1 MVNTQKKLN
10 LPTEYYMA
18 RQVIDIGTQ
27 GNDGTGDSIRESFR
41 KVNDNFTQ
49 LFAIFG
55 SGDRIAFR
63 DLDDTP
69 DTFPNGIARDEPDS
83 DADKVVVSNEYADA
97 LVAKNLVGGE
107 GILVDH
113 TDENEIRIIST
124 GGRLINDDEPVLGN
138 HLNGNQF
145 AIGNVI
151 NPSAEAKDLFNSLH
165 NTNIQEDDLVMTR
178 GYADRRYVQTGGQT
192 GVGSRIRVR
201 SEPEDTTEYSLSI
214 TDWDENGYAIVT
226 NHGFN
231 TAVNGAGFKYNN
243 EGNTPATGLISGN
256 TYYIRYYDTDRLAF
270 YANPD
275 LARDDENFATTRLVV
290 NIDPTISKT
299 IYNAEPTSISGSGSP
314 STFTY
319 ENVNVVTVSGIGSG
333 AKVTITK
340 SDSSLLYSSDNI
352 TIEFTDGGE
361 DYVAGDQLKI
371 LGTDL
376 GATSPGEDLTFSLV
390 LEYRGDE
397 SLVDAAYD
405 PTLFGRWISDEA
417 LPRKSVVRRQGDNME
432 GPLYL
437 YDHPGSLAGIGT
449 PFGEDDLQAASKLYV
464 DNSSYAST
472 TNLFVSNTGS
482 DEQLNTPDDKQ
493 GRAYSYAYATVGKA
507 CEKAEE
513 IIRASLTEPGPYRQ
527 TITHGENAYKSY
539 VNTVSAGTGV
549 TRTLNIFTEGQGVDQ
564 SKNLENRDL
573 REGSIIKGFKS
584 GATGKVISYDGIV
597 GVNDVYVIE
606 LLHTTKDITYF
617 ETGYIDAAR
626 KLEEN
631 VDFFKAEVILYLNSK
646 PSTITYNQDKCARD
660 VGLIVE
666 AIRKDILYGGNSNT
680 IKAAKKY
687 RRGAGLTLPT
697 EQVSQTID
705 GINYIESLMT
715 PILGNEVIAATS
727 TAGAFGK
734 RGTVVQDVT
743 GNEGE
748 PEVYDL
754 IERLF
759 YSLTDI
765 VANGTSSGGLPLEFI
780 QGENLEFGQPVP
792 ETQILVQV
800 ETGVYYEQLPIRVP
814 NNVSIRGEE
823 FRRVIIR
830 PAPGQ
835 SLSAW
840 SSIYF
845 YRDDEFDGLT
855 RTYTSN
861 AAAAS
866 TAQVSTTGAS
876 GTGSIVTLTFAP
888 QAAIP
893 FPDGTTITVAGV
905 TPSVYNGTYTVITGT
920 TSSVSFANAETA
932 AQTVAGTIKGTVV
945 TLSSGNVSGLS
956 IGMYLT
962 TLSGTGKFQQL
973 TRVSRFRNTT
983 SFEIDKVPEVTLSSA
998 EVRGLNSSN
1007 LAPTG
1012 HKFGYH
1018 YLTDPTGLNG
1028 IFDNTIT
1035 KSGGHTSAA
1044 TILTTN
1050 KTSIVSQVIAYI
1062 NSNFPDL
1069 DYDSATCAR
1078 DVGYI
1083 VEALA
1088 YDITEGG
1095 FERSLAAGYAYKR
1108 NPSARYAIT
1117 TQLTETLAG
1126 IARINTVIQPLLTA
1140 NPVPAAIIA
1149 DLIQGIQN
1157 VIIGVKNPPK
1167 ENKDMDVFLM
1177 NDGTILRNITCQGH
1191 GGFMM
1196 VLDPEGQILTKSP
1209 YCQTATSLS
1218 GSTNEQRFAG
1228 GKFIDG
1234 FCGDLPARVSSAS
1247 GSPQTNLTL
1256 SGLNVRGIQVPNSF
1270 YIAGE
1275 RYQINVSSYD
1285 QGTGTSEII
1294 LDDATPF
1301 VDYLGNTIN
1310 PVATGLTASANITNG
1325 QYTITMASTNGL
1337 VEGMRVV
1344 KSGGSGVIGIG
1355 AKIVAVSAGQI
1366 TLDKP
1371 HTATGTLTFSINGI
1385 DIIVDTPGNR
1395 SMLSNDYTQ
1404 VNDLGYGCICT
1415 NNGIAELVSVFTYYN
1430 WTSYYAVNGGQ
1441 IRSAQGNSS
1450 YGKYGMRAAG
1460 RDPNEV
1466 PDPVALANDT
1476 QQVAK
1481 IYKSGS
1487 FAGKNL
1493 AGEISLYIDNYNHA
1507 PTSVS
1512 EIEIDHTN
1520 TKSSAVVNTNSN
1532 PSNATIVSGGLG
1544 YVVEEFIDVVGGTLY
1559 PSSAATRIR
1568 VTEIDSTP
1576 GKLTGAPGVIS
1587 KFEIIEPGVYSIN
1600 PVGGYPTIN
1609 GTVSTVTTTGVGAG
1623 ATFDLTYLGDI
1634 VRYEASNVELTT
1646 SIGTGVNPGGV
1657 PGTRTV
1663 LKINLNS
1670 DAVAAGLEA
1679 PLTNGQLVTVRSL
1692 QNFKFTGINVIRP
1705 TRPSTALEFT
1715 SPSEVGQVYRTLSYT
1730 RSSAVEGS
1738 LLQQRTI
1745 SNIRRVTNTATITL
1759 TTPHSLNPGDN
1770 IDQIICP
1777 TDTTFSDTTVTILTT
1792 PTPNSFTYNNPGD
1805 NVDPATSA
1813 TGTIYFG
1820 DTAILTFDTSY
1831 NYAIIQSNE
1840 AKLSDTDYVDGGPK
1854 TMGATVGDTRI
1865 AVKTIE
1871 STTTKARLNSGDLV
1885 LALSGKIFTITGYVD
1900 ASGTDSA
1907 YIELTDVAYGSGS
1920 IVVGSGLA
1928 EGLPVV
1934 QTTVLRGGIKA
1945 GAPGEITVNIS
1956 TCRASGHD
1964 FLEIGTG
1971 GYNTSNYPNNVFG
1984 GPAQPPEPTQEIRE
1998 ETQGRVFYVSTD
2010 QDGIF
2015 RVGRFFSV
2023 DQGTGTVTFSASI
2036 ALSNLD
2042 GIGFKRG
2049 TVVKE
2054 FSTDV
2059 TMTDN
2064 ADDTVPTESAVR
2076 GYIDRRLGITHN
2088 GGTVPE
2094 SQRIPVGS
2102 GFLDLAGTLAM
2113 AGDLDMGGGDPAT
2126 PHRVINVAT
2135 PASDTDAATKGYVDN
2150 LIEQYDTFAELKEV
2164 GVISTNEGQLPVF
2177 TGAGPSIISST
2188 VGGVLSSSVEST
2200 VTATLVGGQTV
2211 IGITDAGIIGTT
2223 QLSVSSG
2230 IVLDSI
2236 TGFPSNGFVR
2246 IGNEIFSYGAITIVE
2261 KRLDNVTRAKF
2272 ETTGSIHAAGATV
2285 ESLDNSYINFQLV
2298 NGSIVNDDISA
2309 TAGIV
2314 QSKLSMQL
2322 AATAGAA
2329 PTGTAAQ
2336 KQAASGLASFDS
2348 ANFNIT
2354 DGWVGIKNGGVSL
2367 SEIQTINNNT
2377 FLGNLTGSAGAPT
2390 QVEVDDLV
2398 LAGVNQLFTT
2408 IQDGATV
2415 LSRRQNSLK
2424 LTSVLTITGG
2434 VPVPGDGSIQCAVS
2448 SVTGNGYGAVVTVSY
2463 TDEPLT
2469 IGGPDFPRYTGVAV
2483 VNGGNGYEEGDELI
2497 VYGTQLG
2504 GTSPA
2509 NDIEFTVAVTGGNI
2523 DPNIYVGIQKTSITA
2538 DPNTIVKTDID
2549 RNLGT
2554 AGTRFNNIYAT
2565 TLDGTLKGNV
2575 KSLFNGSVILD
2586 SSSATAEFTGN
2597 ITGNAATANR
2607 ANNLTATDVGGLP
2620 YVSAVNT
2627 TAILAAGTTGRYL
2640 KTNGPG
2646 VAPSWAELAIPDGSA
2661 ENLTGTTL
2669 ASNVVNSSLT
2679 SVGVLTG
2686 LEVSGLVTYSVEDSI
2701 SSSGS
2706 TPAGA
2711 YQLTKT
2717 ISIVTTSGL
2726 PLPGNP
2732 APGVILPNG
2741 TPLGYRVI
2749 VRNDTL
2755 NDLTVYPNDGAQIN
2769 SLGVNAGFPLNGETT
2784 LEFVCARDPIPGTQ
2798 DGQWYTLN
2806 ATFA

>member
-1 MVNTQKKLN
+1 
-10 LPTEYYMA
+10 MA
-18 RQVIDIGTQ
+18 RQNIDIGTQ

-41 KVNDNFTQ
+41 KVNENFTQ

-69 DTFPNGIARDEPDS
+69 DTFPNGVARDEPGS
-83 DADKVVVSNEYADA
+83 DADKVVVSNEFADA

-124 GGRLINDDEPVLGN
+124 GGRLVNDDEPNLGN
-138 HLNGNQF
+138 HLNANQF
-145 AIGNVI
+145 AIGNI
-151 NPSAEAKDLFNSLH
+151 LNPSLEAKNLFNALH
-165 NTNIQEDDLVMTR
+165 DTNIQEDDLAMTR

-201 SEPEDTTEYSLSI
+201 SEPLDTSGYSLNISS
-214 TDWDENGYAIVT
+214 WDQDGYAVT
-226 NHGFN
+226 LNHGFN
-231 TAVNGAGFKYNN
+231 TAVNGAGFLYQNT
-243 EGNTPATGLISGN
+243 GNSPATSLINGN
-256 TYYIRYYDTDRLAF
+256 TYYIRYYDSDRLGV
-270 YANPD
+270 YASREQ
-275 LARDDENFATTRLVV
+275 AIDDANFESTRLNV
-290 NIDPTISKT
+290 NIDPTVSAN
-299 IYNAEPTSISGSGSP
+299 IYNAEPSTIAGTGNA
-314 STFTY
+314 STFTLS
-319 ENVNVVTVSGIGSG
+319 NVNVATVTGIGSG
-333 AKVTITK
+333 AKVTVSKT
-340 SDSSLLYSSDNI
+340 DTSLIYSASNI
-352 TIEFTDGGE
+352 TIEFTDEGTN
-361 DYVAGDQLKI
+361 YFAGDQLKI

-390 LEYRGDE
+390 SNYRGNE
-397 SLVDAAYD
+397 FLVDAAYD
-405 PTLFGRWISDEA
+405 STLFGNWISDEA

-437 YDHPGSLAGIGT
+437 YDHPGSLAGLGT

-472 TNLFVSNTGS
+472 TNLYVSNAGS
-482 DEQLNTPDDKQ
+482 DDQLNTPEDKQ
-493 GRAYSYAYATVGKA
+493 GRAYSYAYATIGKA

-513 IIRASLTEPGPYRQ
+513 IIRASLSEPGPYRQ

-539 VNTVSAGTGV
+539 VNTFSSGTGV
-549 TRTLNIFTEGQGVDQ
+549 TRTLNIFTDGQGVDQ

-617 ETGYIDAAR
+617 ETGYTDAAR
-626 KLEEN
+626 KIETN
-631 VDFFKAEVILYLNSK
+631 IDFFKEEVVLYLNSK
-646 PSTITYNQDKCARD
+646 LSTVAYNEEKCARD
-660 VGLIVE
+660 VGLIIE
-666 AIRKDILYGGNSNT
+666 AMRKDILYGGNANT
-680 IKAAKKY
+680 INAAKKY
-687 RRGAGLTLPT
+687 RRGATLSLPT
-697 EQVSQTID
+697 EQLAQTLD

-715 PILGNEVIAATS
+715 PILGNEVIASTS
-727 TAGAFGK
+727 TSGAFGK
-734 RGTVVQDVT
+734 RGTVAQDVT
-743 GNEGE
+743 GNEAE

-754 IERLF
+754 IASLF

-765 VANGTSSGGLPLEFI
+765 IANGLSSGGLPLEFI
-780 QGENLEFGQPVP
+780 QGETLEFGQPVP
-792 ETQILVQV
+792 ETQILVQI

-823 FRRVIIR
+823 FRRVLIR

-835 SLSAW
+835 SLSPW

-866 TAQVSTTGAS
+866 TTQASTTGAS
-876 GTGSIVTLTFAP
+876 GTGSVVTLTFAP
-888 QAAIP
+888 QASIP
-893 FPDGTTITVAGV
+893 FPDGTTITVDGV
-905 TPSVYNGTYTVITGT
+905 TPSAYNGTYTVITGT
-920 TSSVSFANAETA
+920 TSSVSFSNSETA
-932 AQTVAGTIKGTVV
+932 AQTASGTIKGTVV
-945 TLSSGNVSGLS
+945 TLSSGNVTGLS

-973 TRVSRFRNTT
+973 TRVSRFRSTT
-983 SFEIDKVPEVTLSSA
+983 SFEIDRVPEVTLSGA
-998 EVRGLNSSN
+998 EVRGLNTSN

-1044 TILTTN
+1044 TVLTTN

-1062 NSNFPDL
+1062 NANYPDL

-1209 YCQTATSLS
+1209 YAQTCTSLS
-1218 GSTNEQRFAG
+1218 GSTNEQRYAG
-1228 GKFIDG
+1228 GKLIDG

-1285 QGTGTSEII
+1285 QGTGTSQIV
-1294 LDDATPF
+1294 LDDSTPF
-1301 VDYLGNTIN
+1301 VDYLGTTIN
-1310 PVATGLTASANITNG
+1310 PAATGLTASVNITNG
-1325 QYTITMASTNGL
+1325 QYTITMTSTAGL

-1344 KSGGSGVIGIG
+1344 KSGGSGAIGIG

-1371 HTATGTLTFSINGI
+1371 HTTTGTLTFSISGI

-1466 PDPVALANDT
+1466 PDPVSLADNT

-1481 IYKSGS
+1481 IYKRGS

-1493 AGEISLYIDNYNHA
+1493 AGEISLYIDNYNHP

-1512 EIEIDHTN
+1512 EVEIDHSN
-1520 TKSSAVVNTNSN
+1520 TKSSAIVNTNAN
-1532 PSNATIVSGGLG
+1532 PNNATIVSGGLG

-1576 GKLTGAPGVIS
+1576 GKLSGAPGVVT

-1600 PVGGYPTIN
+1600 PVGGYPTVN
-1609 GTVSTVTTTGVGAG
+1609 GTVSTTTTTGVGSG

-1634 VRYEASNVELTT
+1634 VRYEASNVEITT
-1646 SIGTGVNPGGV
+1646 SIGTGVNTGGIPGS
-1657 PGTRTV
+1657 RTV
-1663 LKINLNS
+1663 LKLNLNA

-1679 PLTNGQLVTVRSL
+1679 PLVDEQLVVVRSL

-1738 LLQQRTI
+1738 LLQQKTI
-1745 SNIRRVTNTATITL
+1745 SNIQRVTNTATITL
-1759 TTPHSLNPGDN
+1759 TTPHGLNPGDN

-1777 TDTTFSDTTVTILTT
+1777 TDATFNDTTVTILTT

-1840 AKLSDTDYVDGGPK
+1840 SKLSDTDYVAGGLK

-1871 STTTKARLNSGDLV
+1871 SSTTKARLNSGDLV
-1885 LALSGKIFTITGYVD
+1885 LALSGKVFTITGYVD
-1900 ASGTDSA
+1900 ANGTDSA
-1907 YIELTDVAYGSGS
+1907 YIELADVAYGSGS

-1984 GPAQPPEPTQEIRE
+1984 GPAQPPEPSQEIRE

-2135 PASDTDAATKGYVDN
+2135 PSSDTDAATKGYVDN

-2164 GVISTNEGQLPVF
+2164 GVISTDEGQLPVF
-2177 TGAGPSIISST
+2177 TGAGPSIISSS
-2188 VGGVLSSSVEST
+2188 VGGVLSSSLETSVSS
-2200 VTATLVGGQTV
+2200 TLVGG
-2211 IGITDAGIIGTT
+2211 ITTLPVVDSGIIGST
-2223 QLSVSSG
+2223 QSSVSGG
-2230 IVLDSI
+2230 IVVANI
-2236 TGFPSNGFVR
+2236 TGFPTNGYLR
-2246 IGNEIFSYGAITIVE
+2246 IGDEIFSYGSITLVSN
-2261 KRLDNVTRAKF
+2261 RFDNVTRAKF
-2272 ETTGSIHAAGATV
+2272 ETTGATHSSGSVV
-2285 ESLDNSYINFQLV
+2285 ESLDNSYINFQIV
-2298 NGSIVNDDISA
+2298 NGSIVNDDVSA
-2309 TAGIV
+2309 TASIL
-2314 QSKLSMQL
+2314 QSKLSMNL
-2322 AATAGAA
+2322 AATTASA
-2329 PTGTAAQ
+2329 PTGTTAQ

-2354 DGWVGIKNGGVSL
+2354 DGWVGIKAGGVSL
-2367 SEIQTINNNT
+2367 TEIQNISANSFLGNLGTVPAAPSEIQT
-2377 FLGNLTGSAGAPT
+2377 
-2390 QVEVDDLV
+2390 DDLV
-2398 LAGVNQLFTT
+2398 LAGVNQLFTEFEN
-2408 IQDGATV
+2408 GATV
-2415 LSRRQNSLK
+2415 LSRRQHSLK
-2424 LTSVLTITGG
+2424 LSSVLTINSGT
-2434 VPVPGDGSIQCAVS
+2434 PIAGDGIVQAAATSES
-2448 SVTGNGYGAVVTVSY
+2448 GDGYGAIVNVEYTDNSGTPTYTAVTVQ
-2463 TDEPLT
+2463 
-2469 IGGPDFPRYTGVAV
+2469 F
-2483 VNGGNGYEEGDELI
+2483 GGNGYVEGDTLV

-2509 NDIEFTVAVTGGNI
+2509 NDIRFTVATTGSNV
-2523 DPNIYVGIQKTSITA
+2523 DTNVYVGVQKTTITA
-2538 DPNTIVKTDID
+2538 EPNAIVKTDID
-2549 RNLGT
+2549 SNLGT
-2554 AGTRFNNIYAT
+2554 AGTRFGVVYSDT
-2565 TLDGTLKGNV
+2565 FDGVLKGNV
-2575 KSLFNGSVILD
+2575 KSLYNGTVIVDSTGAIAQFNGNATTVTDGVYTTGSYANPSWITSLD
-2586 SSSATAEFTGN
+2586 YSKISNVPGSSSVD
-2597 ITGNAATANR
+2597 
-2607 ANNLTATDVGGLP
+2607 ANNLVG
-2620 YVSAVNT
+2620 T
-2627 TAILAAGTTGRYL
+2627 I
-2640 KTNGPG
+2640 
-2646 VAPSWAELAIPDGSA
+2646 
-2661 ENLTGTTL
+2661 L
-2669 ASNVVNSSLT
+2669 ASNVVSSSLT
-2679 SVGVLTG
+2679 TVGILSS
-2686 LEVSGLVTYSVEDSI
+2686 LKVSGLIAYGVEDNITSA
-2701 SSSGS
+2701 GS

-2711 YQLTKT
+2711 YVLSKN
-2717 ISIVTTSGL
+2717 INIITTATS
-2726 PLPGNP
+2726 PAPGNP
-2732 APGVILPNG
+2732 APGVRLPDG
-2741 TPLGYRVI
+2741 TPVGYRVI
-2749 VRNDTL
+2749 IRNDSL
-2755 NDLTVYPNDGAQIN
+2755 NDVTVYPNDGAQIN
-2769 SLGVNAGFPLNGETT
+2769 SLGTNSGFTLNGETA
-2784 LEFVCARDPIPGTQ
+2784 LEFVCARNPNPGIQ